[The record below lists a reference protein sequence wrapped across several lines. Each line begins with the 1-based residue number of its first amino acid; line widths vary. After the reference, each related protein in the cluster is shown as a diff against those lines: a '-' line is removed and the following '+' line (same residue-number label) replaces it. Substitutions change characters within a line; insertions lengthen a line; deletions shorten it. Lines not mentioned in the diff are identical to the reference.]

1 MDTAPDISVLIVE
14 DNPGDVR
21 LIREML
27 KEGWHTGLEIGV
39 GEKLETAVSLIQEKN
54 YDAIILDLNL
64 PDSSGLQTLER
75 ILTVTGNMIP
85 VIIYTGMS
93 DESLGESS
101 IGRGAEDYLIKGA
114 VDPVMLARSLRYGI
128 GRKRIEAELRESR
141 EIFDE
146 FMEHS
151 PIYVFFKDD
160 KIRSLRLSRNFEEM
174 LGKPIDE
181 LLGKTMDELFPSEL
195 SKTMIEDDL
204 RIMKGGTPLKVEEE
218 LHGRFYY
225 TIKFPIYQLGKPKFL
240 AGYTID
246 ITERKMIEETLRRQV
261 EELQRWQAVIMG
273 REGRVMELKKEVN
286 GLLRELG
293 REIKYG
299 E

>member
-1 MDTAPDISVLIVE
+1 
-14 DNPGDVR
+14 
-21 LIREML
+21 
-27 KEGWHTGLEIGV
+27 
-39 GEKLETAVSLIQEKN
+39 
-54 YDAIILDLNL
+54 
-64 PDSSGLQTLER
+64 
-75 ILTVTGNMIP
+75 
-85 VIIYTGMS
+85 
-93 DESLGESS
+93 
-101 IGRGAEDYLIKGA
+101 
-114 VDPVMLARSLRYGI
+114 MLARSLRYGI